1 MALFA
6 HPDDET
12 LACGGTL
19 AALAD
24 DGWDVHVVFV
34 GDGRITVREPE
45 DQDNTADAVAACEVL
60 GVRPP
65 TFLGFPDQR
74 LDTVA
79 VADLVNAA
87 RDAAPV
93 PELLLSS
100 SAEEL
105 NRDHQIV
112 SHVARVIGRPVD
124 RPITLLEAEV
134 PGAAAWNG
142 GAVAHNWYVDV
153 TATLERKLA
162 ALACYAAEARPWP
175 HPRSPEAVEAVARAT
190 GAASGLGLAEGFVA
204 VRGYGWPAR

>member
-24 DGWDVHVVFV
+24 AGWAVHVVFV
-34 GDGRITVREPE
+34 GDGRITARAD
-45 DQDNTADAVAACEVL
+45 DQDNTAAAVAACEVL
-60 GVRPP
+60 GTEPP

-87 RDAAPV
+87 RDAAPAFD
-93 PELLLSS
+93 LLLTS
-100 SAEEL
+100 SAQEL

-112 SHVARVIGRPVD
+112 SHVARVVGRPID
-124 RPITLLEAEV
+124 RPIALWEAEV
-134 PGAAAWNG
+134 PGSAAWNG
-142 GAVAHNWYVDV
+142 AALAHTWYVDV
-153 TATLERKLA
+153 RATFERKLA

-175 HPRSPEAVEAVARAT
+175 HPRSPEAVEAAARAT
-190 GAASGLGLAEGFVA
+190 GSASGLGLAEGFVV
-204 VRGYGWPAR
+204 VRGYGWPAP